1 METRHRAKLSD
12 DRSRGRS
19 TEMPAIEEPPIT
31 VACLVEPDGWRCDV
45 RVGDDE
51 AATNHAVMLDHEALR
66 DLAPVGA
73 SPEELVLESFR
84 FLLERE
90 PRDAIMRR
98 FELPVISRFYAD
110 YVEAI
115 RRRLG

>member
-1 METRHRAKLSD
+1 MS
-12 DRSRGRS
+12 
-19 TEMPAIEEPPIT
+19 AIEEPPIT
-31 VACLVEPDGWRCDV
+31 LVCVAEPDGWRCDV

-51 AATNHAVMLDHEALR
+51 AATDHVVLLDHDALR

-90 PRDAIMRR
+90 PRDAIMRS
-98 FELPVISRFYAD
+98 FELPLITRFYAD
-110 YVEAI
+110 YVNEL
-115 RRRLG
+115 RRRLGADGIGQ

>member
-1 METRHRAKLSD
+1 MHHPAKSSA

-19 TEMPAIEEPPIT
+19 TEMPPIEEPPLT
-31 VACLVEPDGWRCDV
+31 VACLAEPDGWRCDV
-45 RVGDDE
+45 RVGDDD
-51 AATNHAVMLDHEALR
+51 AATDHVVMLDHDALR

-115 RRRLG
+115 RHRLG